1 MIDIPS
7 DLLFALRANGLSSRL
22 LAARDQAFDPIPV
35 IKLFNPVGAATWL
48 ATEIGE
54 DGDTLFGLADLGFG
68 CPELGY
74 FSLAELAEVRLPFG
88 LGIERDIGFASAQRL
103 STWGAWSRR
112 AGSILHAEMIFRR
125 TASAANDELPPAG
138 G

>member
-1 MIDIPS
+1 MIAIPP
-7 DLLFALRANGLSSRL
+7 DLLFALRANGLSSRI
-22 LAARDQAFDPIPV
+22 LASRDQAFDPMPV
-35 IKLFNPVGAATWL
+35 LKLFNPIGAATWL

-74 FSLAELAEVRLPFG
+74 FSLAELAGVRLPLG
-88 LGIERDIGFASAQRL
+88 IGIERDIGFSSEQRL
-103 STWGAWSRR
+103 SAWAAWARR
-112 AGSILHAEMIFRR
+112 TGSIADTERIFRR
-125 TASAANDELPPAG
+125 SAAAANDELPPVG